1 MNPYRLHV
9 FVCLGKR
16 CVARGAEELLETV
29 KEKIKAAG
37 LKPEVKTSRTGCMN
51 VCKETS
57 EEGEFSATMVV
68 YPDGVWYRNVTA
80 ADVDEIVEEHIKN
93 GRTVKRLLHF
103 SMS

>member
-16 CVARGAEELLETV
+16 CTAAGAEELLETV

-57 EEGEFSATMVV
+57 DENEFTPAMVV
-68 YPDGVWYRNVTA
+68 YPDGVWYRNVRP
-80 ADVDEIVEEHIKN
+80 ADVDEIVEEHLKN
-93 GRTVKRLLHF
+93 GRPVKRLMHF
-103 SMS
+103 NMR

>member
-16 CVARGAEELLETV
+16 CAARGAEELLEAV

-57 EEGEFSATMVV
+57 VEGELSPTLVV
-68 YPDGVWYRNVTA
+68 YPDGVWYRNLTV
-80 ADVDEIVEEHIKN
+80 DDLDEIVEEHLKN
-93 GRTVKRLLHF
+93 GRPVKRLLHF
-103 SMS
+103 SMR

>member
-57 EEGEFSATMVV
+57 VEGEFAPAMVI

-80 ADVDEIVEEHIKN
+80 SDVDEIVEEHLKK
-93 GRTVKRLLHF
+93 GRPVKRLLHF
-103 SMS
+103 NMR